1 MTALVGHGP
10 LFAQGHLHITA
21 NTGACC
27 CCPETTL
34 EISWNSRAGASPCSG
49 EGGCCV
55 SVHKVPRMGERGER
69 HTKSVVK
76 RNESRQLATAEC
88 RLCRAASFIGAQTGG
103 RFMLSNKPNWKW
115 STGQS
120 PASRLQPL
128 VPGRVCGHLKSSA
141 FPHISLLHLSSF
153 PPLFYCPSSC
163 SQTFPFPWLDLSPSA
178 DFSNSSCHQLRTPFC
193 VGDRPVCSK
202 AASLGGLVGLGGGMC
217 GPFFLLLFC

>member
-1 MTALVGHGP
+1 M
-10 LFAQGHLHITA
+10 
-21 NTGACC
+21 
-27 CCPETTL
+27 
-34 EISWNSRAGASPCSG
+34 EISWNSRARASPCSG

-120 PASRLQPL
+120 PASRLLPM
-128 VPGRVCGHLKSSA
+128 VPGRVCGHLISSP
-141 FPHISLLHLSSF
+141 FPHLSLLHPSSF
-153 PPLFYCPSSC
+153 SPLLHCPSSC
-163 SQTFPFPWLDLSPSA
+163 LKLSPSHGWACPPDGLPQQLLPSA
-178 DFSNSSCHQLRTPFC
+178 DTENPFW
-193 VGDRPVCSK
+193 GWE
-202 AASLGGLVGLGGGMC
+202 
-217 GPFFLLLFC
+217 